1 MTLENI
7 RKEIDALDEQI
18 LALLDQRMFLVEKV
32 IAAKAQEN
40 LQVLDAAREKF
51 ILEKIEKK
59 IKNPQYAASIQ
70 SIYKEIMKQSRDYQ
84 EKNGL
89 KNKPPKNGNKK

>member
-18 LALLDQRMFLVEKV
+18 LGLLNQRMSLVEKV
-32 IAAKAQEN
+32 IAAKEQKN

-51 ILEKIEKK
+51 ILEKIENK

-70 SIYKEIMKQSRDYQ
+70 SNYKEIMKQSRDYQ
-84 EKNGL
+84 EQKRL
-89 KNKPPKNGNKK
+89 KE

>member
-59 IKNPQYAASIQ
+59 IKNHQYAAYIQ
-70 SIYKEIMKQSRDYQ
+70 SIYK
-84 EKNGL
+84 
-89 KNKPPKNGNKK
+89 